1 MDTERGNRKIYQMD
15 YKEEIIDHY
24 KHPHNF
30 GDLEDPKITVRENN
44 SSCGDLV
51 EVQARTQKLKNS
63 KTQKMET
70 RIQIIKWRGVGCAIS
85 TAAAS
90 MLSDKVVGM
99 GKKDL
104 EEFGEKGVVE
114 LLGGEINAGRMKCAT
129 LAYKAIRKL
138 FENAPNT

>member
-1 MDTERGNRKIYQMD
+1 MD

-30 GDLEDPKITVRENN
+30 GDLDDPKITARENN
-44 SSCGDLV
+44 SSCGDM
-51 EVQARTQKLKNS
+51 VQIAARFEKLKG
-63 KTQKMET
+63 KGDKDKV
-70 RIQIIKWRGVGCAIS
+70 IGVIKWRGVGCAIS

-99 GKKDL
+99 SKNDL
-104 EEFGEKGVVE
+104 EEFGEKGVVN

-129 LAYKAIRKL
+129 LAYKAIRRL

>member
-1 MDTERGNRKIYQMD
+1 MD

-30 GDLEDPKITVRENN
+30 GDLDDPKIIVRENN
-44 SSCGDLV
+44 SSCGDMV
-51 EVQARTQKLKNS
+51 EIYARTRERENARTQELEVVI
-63 KTQKMET
+63 ET
-70 RIQIIKWRGVGCAIS
+70 VKWRGVGCAIS

-99 GKKDL
+99 NKRDL
-104 EEFGEKGVVE
+104 EEFGEAGVVK

>member
-1 MDTERGNRKIYQMD
+1 VDTERGNRKIYQMD

-44 SSCGDLV
+44 SSCGDMI
-51 EVQARTQKLKNS
+51 EIYAKLKKLKTE
-63 KTQKMET
+63 KTQTMVIEKVAW
-70 RIQIIKWRGVGCAIS
+70 KGVGCAIS

-104 EEFGEKGVVE
+104 EEFGEKGVVD

-138 FENAPNT
+138 FENVSNT